1 MTDMTETLGDSAF
14 RRLKGMILEGSLEP
28 GMRLSEKKFAD
39 LLGVSRTPVREAI
52 SQLISEGLAIR
63 SAGGTP
69 VVARISLNEL
79 MEILHVRSLLE
90 CEAARKAALSK
101 GSSSDLT
108 VLRQNVEGFLTGP
121 RPSPAEHSALDMELH
136 NLIARMAGSKLLMNL
151 IEGLKVKTCMYDQG
165 SIPDRFVPGC
175 HEHIAIIDAILD
187 HDADQASVA
196 MKLHLKNVRESII
209 SHIYHPF

>member
-1 MTDMTETLGDSAF
+1 VIQITETLGDSAF
-14 RRLKGMILEGSLEP
+14 KRLKAMILDGSLEP
-28 GMRLSEKKFAD
+28 GMRLNETKLAD

-52 SQLISEGLAIR
+52 SQLISEGLAVR

-69 VVARISLNEL
+69 VVNRISLNDL

-90 CEAARKAALSK
+90 CEAARKAALS
-101 GSSSDLT
+101 GVPNAELMT
-108 VLRQNVEGFLTGP
+108 YRQRVEGFLIGP
-121 RPSPAEHSALDMELH
+121 RPSPAEHSELDIDLH
-136 NLIARMAGSKLLMNL
+136 NLIARMAGSKLLAEL

-175 HEHIAIIDAILD
+175 HEHIAIIDAILGQN
-187 HDADQASVA
+187 ADDASVA